1 MRIVV
6 KVYNEDSEW
15 YGLLLNREYEVDS
28 ICAYDELMKVKDI
41 FKKDGCLL
49 NIHVSDGINGYCFYV
64 DVYDIS
70 KGSIYEGLY
79 RIDRKLFAENVS
91 DVIIKEV
98 CYGKE

>member
-1 MRIVV
+1 MMRIVV
-6 KVYNEDSEW
+6 KVYNDDKEW
-15 YGLLLNREYEVDS
+15 YGLLLNKEYEVEG

-49 NIHVSDGINGYCFYV
+49 DIHVSDGIDGYYFYV
-64 DVYDIS
+64 DVYEIS

-91 DVIIKEV
+91 DVIMG
-98 CYGKE
+98 YL